1 MNEIFDEIDKE
12 ESKKG
17 VAITPFLLKILFSM
31 ITVLLFG
38 VYVGNLLFGT
48 NSFEVLLNLDY
59 EHEQLQNEISKY
71 KEENAKLQK
80 EYFELKQ
87 LEPN

>member
-1 MNEIFDEIDKE
+1 M
-12 ESKKG
+12 
-17 VAITPFLLKILFSM
+17 TPFLLKILFLFM
-31 ITVLLFG
+31 LVLSLG

-48 NSFEVLLNLDY
+48 NSVEVLLNLDY
-59 EHEQLQNEISKY
+59 EHEQLLNEIAKY

-87 LEPN
+87 LEP